1 MIVVTGATGHVGRE
15 LVTLLSDQRVTVRVV
30 TRRPGAV
37 SFPAGVQVAYGDFED
52 PASID
57 VAFAGAE
64 RAFLMSGQPVGSAPF
79 PTHDIVLAEAARKAG
94 VAHIVK
100 LSVLEGGGA
109 RDDPI
114 ATWSR
119 QAEQAV
125 LDSGIDWTLLR
136 PGRFMSNALVWA
148 PMIKRGD
155 TVMIPF
161 ARRPA
166 ASIDPADIA
175 AVAAAALT
183 DSGPRHVNVAY
194 ELSGPEV
201 LTPADELR
209 ILGETLGRSL
219 QVVEPPLDQTRA
231 GMVKAGMPEVVV
243 DTVVD
248 RAVNDDS
255 GAEVLPTVQHVL
267 GRPATPFATWAASHA
282 DAFRGKRPS

>member
-15 LVTLLSDQRVTVRVV
+15 LVTLLAAQGVAVRVV
-30 TRRPGAV
+30 TRRPGSV
-37 SFPAGVQVAYGDFED
+37 GFPGGVQVAYGDFD
-52 PASID
+52 DQASID

-79 PTHDIVLAEAARKAG
+79 PTHDIVLAEAARRAG

-114 ATWSR
+114 RTWSR

-125 LDSGIDWTLLR
+125 RNSGVDWTLLR
-136 PGRFMSNALVWA
+136 PGRFMSNALAWA
-148 PMIKRGD
+148 PMIVRGD
-155 TVMIPF
+155 TVTIPF
-161 ARRPA
+161 AHRPA
-166 ASIDPADIA
+166 GSIDPADIA
-175 AVAAAALT
+175 AVAGAALT

-209 ILGETLGRSL
+209 ILGETLGRPL
-219 QVVEPPLDQTRA
+219 ELVEPPLDQTRA
-231 GMVKAGMPEVVV
+231 GMIKAGLPEVVV
-243 DTVVD
+243 DTIVD
-248 RAVNDDS
+248 RAVNDHS
-255 GAEVLPTVQHVL
+255 GAEVLPTVEQVV
-267 GRPATPFATWAASHA
+267 GRPPTTFATWAASHA